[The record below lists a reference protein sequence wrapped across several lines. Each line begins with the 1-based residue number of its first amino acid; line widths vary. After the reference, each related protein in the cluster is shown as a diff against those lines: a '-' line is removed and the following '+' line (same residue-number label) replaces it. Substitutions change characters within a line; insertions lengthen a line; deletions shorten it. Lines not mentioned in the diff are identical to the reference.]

1 MSYLKTGLSAI
12 TITAFVALA
21 VYYVSDNKQQIQ
33 LQDIQVKSKESQ
45 LIQLNSKY
53 DSILKEKVQT
63 DQQKIE
69 QQKKIDE
76 LENERKRLEGELQAK
91 LQRQQAEKQKLATAA
106 QNVSGTAK
114 ISAASGNC
122 QSWMAQAGVPNSYA
136 SNELI
141 RRESGC
147 NPYAINK
154 SSGACG
160 IPQNINGCTTYDPV
174 EQLKWMQSYIVRRYS
189 TWENAVAFHNA
200 NNWY

>member
-53 DSILKEKVQT
+53 DTILKEKVQT

-114 ISAASGNC
+114 VSAASGNF
-122 QSWMAQAGVPNSYA
+122 YKDF
-136 SNELI
+136 I
-141 RRESGC
+141 YHHESGNRTTAVNSIGC
-147 NPYAINK
+147 RGIGQACPGTKLPCGDDYACQDAWFTNY
-154 SSGACG
+154 A
-160 IPQNINGCTTYDPV
+160 
-174 EQLKWMQSYIVRRYS
+174 MQRYGS
-189 TWENAVAFHNA
+189 WENAYNFWVANR
-200 NNWY
+200 WW

>member
-21 VYYVSDNKQQIQ
+21 VYYVSNNKQQIQ

-53 DSILKEKVQT
+53 DTILKEKVQT
-63 DQQKIE
+63 DQQKLE

-106 QNVSGTAK
+106 QSVSGTTK
-114 ISAASGNC
+114 VNAASGNF
-122 QSWMAQAGVPNSYA
+122 YKDF
-136 SNELI
+136 I
-141 RRESGC
+141 YHHESGNRTTAVNSIGC
-147 NPYAINK
+147 RGIGQACPGTKLPCGDDYACQDAWFTNY
-154 SSGACG
+154 A
-160 IPQNINGCTTYDPV
+160 
-174 EQLKWMQSYIVRRYS
+174 MQRYGS
-189 TWENAVAFHNA
+189 WENAYNFWVANR
-200 NNWY
+200 WW

>member
-53 DSILKEKVQT
+53 DTILKEKVQT
-63 DQQKIE
+63 DQQKLE

-106 QNVSGTAK
+106 QSVSGTAK
-114 ISAASGNC
+114 VSAASGNF
-122 QSWMAQAGVPNSYA
+122 YKDF
-136 SNELI
+136 I
-141 RRESGC
+141 YHHESGNRTTAVNSIGC
-147 NPYAINK
+147 RGIGQACPGTKLPCGDDYACQDAWFTNY
-154 SSGACG
+154 A
-160 IPQNINGCTTYDPV
+160 
-174 EQLKWMQSYIVRRYS
+174 MQRYGS
-189 TWENAVAFHNA
+189 WENAYNFWVANR
-200 NNWY
+200 WW

>member
-33 LQDIQVKSKESQ
+33 LQDILVKSKESQ

-53 DSILKEKVQT
+53 DTILKEKVQT
-63 DQQKIE
+63 DQQKLE

-114 ISAASGNC
+114 VSAASGNF
-122 QSWMAQAGVPNSYA
+122 YKDF
-136 SNELI
+136 I
-141 RRESGC
+141 YHHESGNRTTAVNSIGC
-147 NPYAINK
+147 RGIGQACPGTKLPCGDDYACQDAWFTNY
-154 SSGACG
+154 A
-160 IPQNINGCTTYDPV
+160 
-174 EQLKWMQSYIVRRYS
+174 MQRYGS
-189 TWENAVAFHNA
+189 WENAYNFWVANR
-200 NNWY
+200 WW

>member
-53 DSILKEKVQT
+53 DTILKEKVQT
-63 DQQKIE
+63 DQQKLE

-114 ISAASGNC
+114 VSAASGNF
-122 QSWMAQAGVPNSYA
+122 YKDF
-136 SNELI
+136 I
-141 RRESGC
+141 YHHESGNRTTAVNSIGC
-147 NPYAINK
+147 RGIGQACPGTKLPCGDDYACQDAWFTNY
-154 SSGACG
+154 A
-160 IPQNINGCTTYDPV
+160 
-174 EQLKWMQSYIVRRYS
+174 MQRYGS
-189 TWENAVAFHNA
+189 WENAYNFWVANR
-200 NNWY
+200 WW

>member
-53 DSILKEKVQT
+53 DTILKEKVQN
-63 DQQKIE
+63 DQQKLE

-114 ISAASGNC
+114 VSAASGNF
-122 QSWMAQAGVPNSYA
+122 YKDF
-136 SNELI
+136 I
-141 RRESGC
+141 YHHESGNRTTAVNSIGC
-147 NPYAINK
+147 RGIGQACPGTKLPCGDDYACQDAWFTNY
-154 SSGACG
+154 A
-160 IPQNINGCTTYDPV
+160 
-174 EQLKWMQSYIVRRYS
+174 MQRYGS
-189 TWENAVAFHNA
+189 WENAYNFWVANR
-200 NNWY
+200 WW

>member
-53 DSILKEKVQT
+53 DTILKEKVQT
-63 DQQKIE
+63 DQQKLE

-91 LQRQQAEKQKLATAA
+91 LQRQQSEKQRLATAA
-106 QNVSGTAK
+106 QSVSGTAK
-114 ISAASGNC
+114 VSAASGNF
-122 QSWMAQAGVPNSYA
+122 YKDF
-136 SNELI
+136 I
-141 RRESGC
+141 YHHESGNRTTAVNSIGC
-147 NPYAINK
+147 RGIGQACPGTKLPCGDDYACQDAWFTNY
-154 SSGACG
+154 A
-160 IPQNINGCTTYDPV
+160 
-174 EQLKWMQSYIVRRYS
+174 MQRYGS
-189 TWENAVAFHNA
+189 WENAYNFWVANR
-200 NNWY
+200 WW

>member
-21 VYYVSDNKQQIQ
+21 VYYVSNNKQQIQ

-53 DSILKEKVQT
+53 DTILKEKVQN
-63 DQQKIE
+63 DQQKLE

-114 ISAASGNC
+114 VSAASGNF
-122 QSWMAQAGVPNSYA
+122 YKDF
-136 SNELI
+136 I
-141 RRESGC
+141 YHHESGNRTTAVNSIGC
-147 NPYAINK
+147 RGIGQACPGTKLPCGNDYACQDAWFTNY
-154 SSGACG
+154 A
-160 IPQNINGCTTYDPV
+160 
-174 EQLKWMQSYIVRRYS
+174 MQRYGS
-189 TWENAVAFHNA
+189 WENAYNFWVANR
-200 NNWY
+200 WW

>member
-53 DSILKEKVQT
+53 DTILKEKVQT

-114 ISAASGNC
+114 VSAASGNC

>member
-21 VYYVSDNKQQIQ
+21 VYYVSNNKQQIQ

-53 DSILKEKVQT
+53 DTILKEKVQT
-63 DQQKIE
+63 DQQKLE

-114 ISAASGNC
+114 VSAASGNF
-122 QSWMAQAGVPNSYA
+122 YKDF
-136 SNELI
+136 I
-141 RRESGC
+141 YHHESGNRTTAVNSLGC
-147 NPYAINK
+147 RGIGQACPGTKLPCGDDYACQDAWFTNY
-154 SSGACG
+154 A
-160 IPQNINGCTTYDPV
+160 
-174 EQLKWMQSYIVRRYS
+174 MQRYGS
-189 TWENAVAFHNA
+189 WENAYNFWVANR
-200 NNWY
+200 WW

>member
-21 VYYVSDNKQQIQ
+21 VYYVSNNKQQIQ

-53 DSILKEKVQT
+53 DTILKEKVQT
-63 DQQKIE
+63 DQQKLE

-106 QNVSGTAK
+106 QSVSGTAK
-114 ISAASGNC
+114 VSAASGNF
-122 QSWMAQAGVPNSYA
+122 YKDF
-136 SNELI
+136 I
-141 RRESGC
+141 YHHESGNRTTAVNSIGC
-147 NPYAINK
+147 RGIGQACPGTKLPCGDDYACQDAWFTNY
-154 SSGACG
+154 A
-160 IPQNINGCTTYDPV
+160 
-174 EQLKWMQSYIVRRYS
+174 MQRYGS
-189 TWENAVAFHNA
+189 WENAYNFWVANR
-200 NNWY
+200 WW